1 MIKVVLAS
9 HNLHKVREFRAM
21 FKDPKV
27 ARALGDHAFDL
38 LSLRDF
44 ADFVADE
51 ETGATFQEHA
61 EQKAKKAAQR
71 LNCIVLADD
80 SGLVVPALQG
90 APGVRS
96 ARFAGAGGS
105 DKECRRALLAAMS
118 GLGAEQRYSFFECWL
133 CLATP
138 DGRSWTSSG
147 ICEGEILCSERGPGG
162 FGYDPL
168 FLRHEYAKTFGEMDE
183 STKNRISHRRRALDR
198 LLPYLVRLLDQ
209 QTQHVDS

>member
-44 ADFVADE
+44 PDFVADE
-51 ETGATFQEHA
+51 ETGSTFQENA
-61 EQKAKKAAQR
+61 EHKARKAAKQ
-71 LNCIVLADD
+71 LNCIALADD

-90 APGVRS
+90 APGIRS
-96 ARFAGAGGS
+96 ARFAGAGS
-105 DKECRRALLAAMS
+105 TDKDCRRALLAAMS
-118 GLGAEQRYSFFECWL
+118 GLGAEQRYGFFECWL
-133 CLATP
+133 CLAVP
-138 DGRSWTSSG
+138 DGRSWTTSG
-147 ICEGEILCSERGPGG
+147 VCEGEILCSERGPGG
-162 FGYDPL
+162 FGYDSL

-183 STKNRISHRRRALDR
+183 ATKNRISHRRRAFDR
-198 LLPYLVRLLDQ
+198 IVPSFVRLFDQ
-209 QTQHVDS
+209 QMQHVDS